1 MHKLILPISRAVLLK
16 CPTLAGK
23 FSDRR
28 APQCLRR
35 RYAKAGRAGN
45 LRSDKKYPVFA
56 ATSVA
61 MISAGIALALASDQ

>member
-35 RYAKAGRAGN
+35 RYAKQVE
-45 LRSDKKYPVFA
+45 LEICVVTRSIPFLPRRRLPWFP
-56 ATSVA
+56 
-61 MISAGIALALASDQ
+61 LA